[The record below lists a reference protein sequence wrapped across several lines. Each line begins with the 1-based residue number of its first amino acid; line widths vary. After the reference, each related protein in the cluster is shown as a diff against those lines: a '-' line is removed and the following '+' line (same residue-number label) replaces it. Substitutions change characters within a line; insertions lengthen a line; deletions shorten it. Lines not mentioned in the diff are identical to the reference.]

1 MFQQASVFQQP
12 VAPVGGSLGWSAL
25 VAALPLLLLFVLLGV
40 FRVRAWRAS
49 LIGLAASLVVGIL
62 VYRMPTGQ
70 AFSSAAEG
78 IAFGLFPAMWIVVNA
93 IWIYRMTVASGH
105 FDVLRRSFAS
115 VSDDFRIQA
124 IIIAFAFGALLEAL
138 AGFGAPVAI
147 CAVMLVALGLPP
159 LKAAAVALVANTA
172 PVAYGAVALPVI
184 TLARITGLPLNDLAA
199 MTGRQVPLL
208 AVIVPFV
215 LLGLVDGRRGL
226 REAWPAALVSGVGF
240 GVTQYLMANFGPVQL
255 ADIVASLVSAGC
267 VLLLV
272 HRWQPVGGSRSVEA
286 AATGTGVGAK
296 GVKGAGAGGPGLA
309 VAPGGGPGAARAG
322 SSGGSGSAGGGQ
334 VVDRRV
340 EVLRAFGPYGVIIVL
355 FALVALPPVAAALG
369 AVTRSFAWPGVH
381 VLTAAG
387 KPLSLAT
394 FKFDWLANSGTVLFV
409 AGLLSVFILGLEWA
423 EAVRTYGRTL
433 RQLAGAIV
441 TVVSVLGL
449 AYVLN
454 LSGQTA
460 TLGQFLAGA
469 GAAFA
474 LLSPVLGWFGTA
486 VTGSDTSS
494 NSLFGLLQVSAAQN
508 TGMSPLL
515 AAAGNTTG
523 GVLGKMLSPQNL
535 AIGASAV
542 GLAGKEG
549 DLLRRVLVA
558 TLIFLPLMCL
568 LVYLQSTPVLGWMV
582 P

>member
-1 MFQQASVFQQP
+1 MFQQP
-12 VAPVGGSLGWSAL
+12 IAPVGGSLGWSAL

-49 LIGLAASLVVGIL
+49 LTGLAASLVVAML

-78 IAFGLFPAMWIVVNA
+78 VAFGLFPAMWIVINA
-93 IWIYRMTVASGH
+93 IWIYRMTVSSGH

-115 VSDDFRIQA
+115 VSDDFRVQA

-147 CAVMLVALGLPP
+147 CSVMLVALGLPP
-159 LKAAAVALVANTA
+159 LKAATVALVANTA

-184 TLARITGLPLNDLAA
+184 TLSRITGLPLDDVAA
-199 MTGRQVPLL
+199 MTGRQVPFL

-215 LLGLVDGRRGL
+215 LLGLLDGRRGL
-226 REAWPAALVSGVGF
+226 REAWPAALVSGLTF
-240 GVTQYLMANFGPVQL
+240 GITQYLMSNYGPVQL
-255 ADIVASLVSAGC
+255 ADIVASLVCAGC

-272 HRWQPVGGSRSVEA
+272 RRWRPAGGARTA
-286 AATGTGVGAK
+286 AAEE
-296 GVKGAGAGGPGLA
+296 AGGEAGLA
-309 VAPGGGPGAARAG
+309 VAAGGGPGAARAA
-322 SSGGSGSAGGGQ
+322 SADQ
-334 VVDRRV
+334 AAPDRRA
-340 EVLRAFGPYGVIIVL
+340 EVLRAFAPYGVIIVL

-369 AVTRSFAWPGVH
+369 SVTKSFGWPGVH
-381 VLTAAG
+381 VLTEAG

-409 AGLLSVFILGLEWA
+409 AGLLSVVILGLAPA
-423 EAVRTYGRTL
+423 EGARCYRGTL
-433 RQLAGAIV
+433 RQLGGAMV
-441 TVVSVLGL
+441 TVVSVLGM

-469 GAAFA
+469 GGMFA

-494 NSLFGLLQVSAAQN
+494 NSLFGLLQVSAAQH

-515 AAAGNTTG
+515 AAAGNTSG

>member
-1 MFQQASVFQQP
+1 MFQQP
-12 VAPVGGSLGWSAL
+12 IAPIGDSLGWSAL

-40 FRVRAWRAS
+40 FRVRAWRAA
-49 LIGLAASLVVGIL
+49 LVGLAVSLVVAVL
-62 VYRMPTGQ
+62 VYRMPAGQ
-70 AFSSAAEG
+70 ALSSATEG

-93 IWIYRMTVASGH
+93 IWIYRMTVESGH
-105 FDVLRRSFAS
+105 FDVLRRGFGS
-115 VSDDFRIQA
+115 VSDDFRVQA

-159 LKAAAVALVANTA
+159 LKAASLALVANTA

-184 TLARITGLPLNDLAA
+184 TLARITGLPLDGLAA

-208 AVIVPFV
+208 AVLVPFV

-255 ADIVASLVSAGC
+255 ADIAASLVCAGC

-272 HRWQPVGGSRSVEA
+272 RRWRPAGGSRSVESEEGA
-286 AATGTGVGAK
+286 RAGTGGVGF
-296 GVKGAGAGGPGLA
+296 A
-309 VAPGGGPGAARAG
+309 VTPGGGPGTAR
-322 SSGGSGSAGGGQ
+322 SGGDPRG
-334 VVDRRV
+334 

-355 FALVALPPVAAALG
+355 FAVVALPPVGAALG
-369 AVTRSFAWPGVH
+369 AATKTFPWPGVH
-381 VLTAAG
+381 VLTSAG
-387 KPLSLAT
+387 APLSLAS
-394 FKFDWLANSGTVLFV
+394 FKFDWLANSGTVLFL
-409 AGLLSVFILGLEWA
+409 AGLLSVAILRLRPA

-433 RQLAGAIV
+433 RQLGGAIV
-441 TVVSVLGL
+441 TVISVLGL

-494 NSLFGLLQVSAAQN
+494 NSLFGLLQVSAAQH

-558 TLIFLPLMCL
+558 TLIFLPLVCL

-582 P
+582 PAP

>member
-1 MFQQASVFQQP
+1 
-12 VAPVGGSLGWSAL
+12 
-25 VAALPLLLLFVLLGV
+25 VLLGV

-49 LIGLAASLVVGIL
+49 LIGLAASLL
-62 VYRMPTGQ
+62 VAVLAYRMPAGQ
-70 AFSSAAEG
+70 ALSSAAEG

-93 IWIYRMTVASGH
+93 IWIYRMTVESGH
-105 FDVLRRSFAS
+105 FDVLRRGFGS
-115 VSDDFRIQA
+115 VSDDFRVQA

-147 CAVMLVALGLPP
+147 CSVMLVALGLPP
-159 LKAAAVALVANTA
+159 LKAASLALVANTA

-184 TLARITGLPLNDLAA
+184 TLARITGLPLDGLAA

-208 AVIVPFV
+208 AVLVPFV

-255 ADIVASLVSAGC
+255 ADIAASLVSAGC

-272 HRWQPVGGSRSVEA
+272 RRWRPAGGARSVDSESA
-286 AATGTGVGAK
+286 EGAVA
-296 GVKGAGAGGPGLA
+296 GGARSGGAGSGGAGSGGAGSGGAGLT
-309 VAPGGGPGAARAG
+309 VAPGGGPGTARA
-322 SSGGSGSAGGGQ
+322 SA
-334 VVDRRV
+334 DSRA

-355 FALVALPPVAAALG
+355 FALVALPPIGAALG
-369 AVTRSFAWPGVH
+369 AATRSFAWPGVH
-381 VLTAAG
+381 VMTAAG
-387 KPLSLAT
+387 TPLSLAT

-409 AGLLSVFILGLEWA
+409 AGVASVLILGLTPGV
-423 EAVRTYGRTL
+423 AVRTYGLTL
-433 RQLAGAIV
+433 RQLGGAIL
-441 TVVSVLGL
+441 TVISVLGL

-494 NSLFGLLQVSAAQN
+494 NSLFGLLQVSAAQH

-542 GLAGKEG
+542 GLAGREG

-558 TLIFLPLMCL
+558 TLIFLPLVCV

-582 P
+582 PAP

>member
-1 MFQQASVFQQP
+1 MYAQAFQQP
-12 VAPVGGSLGWSAL
+12 LAPVGGSLSWSAL

-40 FRVRAWRAS
+40 FRVRAWQAS
-49 LIGLAASLVVGIL
+49 LIGLAGSLVVGVL

-78 IAFGLFPAMWIVVNA
+78 IAFGLFPAMWIVINA
-93 IWIYRMTVASGH
+93 IWIYRMTVATGH
-105 FDVLRRSFAS
+105 FDVLRRSFGS
-115 VSDDFRIQA
+115 VSDDFRVQA
-124 IIIAFAFGALLEAL
+124 VIIAFAFGALLEAL

-147 CAVMLVALGLPP
+147 CSVMLVALGLPP
-159 LKAAAVALVANTA
+159 LKAASVALVANTA

-184 TLARITGLPLNDLAA
+184 TLSRITGVPLHDLAA
-199 MTGRQVPLL
+199 MTGRQVPFL

-215 LLGLVDGRRGL
+215 LLGLLDGRRGL
-226 REAWPAALVSGVGF
+226 REAWPAALVAGLSF

-255 ADIVASLVSAGC
+255 ADIVASLVSAGAV
-267 VLLLV
+267 VLLV
-272 HRWQPVGGSRSVEA
+272 RIWSPAGGSRSVS
-286 AATGTGVGAK
+286 T
-296 GVKGAGAGGPGLA
+296 GPGTDAGSDGGRGFA
-309 VAPGGGPGAARAG
+309 VAPGGAPGAARAADP
-322 SSGGSGSAGGGQ
+322 GSAGPGVGPADTDTDQ
-334 VVDRRV
+334 RG
-340 EVLRAFGPYGVIIVL
+340 EVLRAFAPYGVIIVL
-355 FALVALPPVAAALG
+355 FALVAVPAIAAALG
-369 AVTRSFAWPGVH
+369 TATVTFSWPGLH

-387 KPLSLAT
+387 KPLSLAS

-409 AGLLSVFILGLEWA
+409 TGLISMAVLRLGVA
-423 EAVRTYGRTL
+423 DAVRAYGRTV
-433 RQLAGAIV
+433 RQLGGATV
-441 TVVSVLGL
+441 TVVCVLGM

-469 GAAFA
+469 GSLFA

-494 NSLFGLLQVSAAQN
+494 NSLFGLLQVSAAQH
-508 TGMSPLL
+508 TGMSPVL
-515 AAAGNTTG
+515 AAAGNTSG

-568 LVYLQSTPVLGWMV
+568 LVYLQSTPALGWMV

>member
-1 MFQQASVFQQP
+1 MFQQP
-12 VAPVGGSLGWSAL
+12 IAPVGGSLGWSAL

-49 LIGLAASLVVGIL
+49 LIGLAASLVVAML

-78 IAFGLFPAMWIVVNA
+78 VAFGLFPAMWIVVNA

-115 VSDDFRIQA
+115 VSDDFRVQA

-159 LKAAAVALVANTA
+159 LKAATVALVANTA

-184 TLARITGLPLNDLAA
+184 TLSRITGLPLDDVAA
-199 MTGRQVPLL
+199 MTGRQVPFL

-215 LLGLVDGRRGL
+215 LLGLLDGRRGL
-226 REAWPAALVSGVGF
+226 REAWPAALVSGLTF
-240 GVTQYLMANFGPVQL
+240 GITQYLMANYGPVQL
-255 ADIVASLVSAGC
+255 ADIVASLVCAGC

-272 HRWQPVGGSRSVEA
+272 RRWRPAGGARTA
-286 AATGTGVGAK
+286 AAQE
-296 GVKGAGAGGPGLA
+296 AGGEPGLA
-309 VAPGGGPGAARAG
+309 VAAGGGPGAAR
-322 SSGGSGSAGGGQ
+322 SESGGGPGAASTDLASS
-334 VVDRRV
+334 DRRAD
-340 EVLRAFGPYGVIIVL
+340 VLRAFAPYGVIIVL

-369 AVTRSFAWPGVH
+369 SVTKSFGWPGVH
-381 VLTAAG
+381 VLTEAG

-409 AGLLSVFILGLEWA
+409 AGLLSVIILGLTPA
-423 EAVRTYGRTL
+423 EGGRCYGGTL
-433 RQLAGAIV
+433 RQLGGAMV
-441 TVVSVLGL
+441 TVVSVLGM

-469 GAAFA
+469 GGLFA

-494 NSLFGLLQVSAAQN
+494 NSLFGLLQVSAAQH

-515 AAAGNTTG
+515 AAAGNTSG

-558 TLIFLPLMCL
+558 TLILLPLMCL